1 MKWRSLE
8 ESAQEN
14 TTRTLREI
22 YSQRKQLIEKY
33 VPADIQAVHARV
45 VEELKHSGV
54 AERTLKRGDAA
65 PQFELQDHNGKLLRS
80 SQLLE
85 TGPLGVCFFRGRWC
99 PFCIGQAEAMNAIV
113 PQLRELGASL
123 VGISPQT
130 VHQNFLMADQHKL
143 QFPLLSDAGNH
154 VARQFGLVYR
164 VPEYQ
169 REVYKRVFVNLPF
182 VNGDASW
189 ELPIPAAYIV
199 WRERHNHEGH
209 EGTRRKTAQNQQ
221 TQVETQKRQTPTEQV
236 PQTQS
241 LATGHSQQPGTVIY
255 AGANPDYTDRPEP
268 SDILKCV
275 AQLLS

>member
-1 MKWRSLE
+1 VKWRSLE

-45 VEELKHSGV
+45 VEELKHSGI
-54 AERTLKRGDAA
+54 AERAVKPGDAA
-65 PQFELQDHNGKLLRS
+65 PQFELQDHNGKLVRS

-130 VHQNFLMADQHKL
+130 VHQNSLMADQHKL
-143 QFPLLSDAGNH
+143 CFSLLSDAGNH
-154 VARQFGLVYR
+154 IARQFGLVYR

-169 REVYKRVFVNLPF
+169 QEVYKRVFVNLPF

-209 EGTRRKTAQNQQ
+209 EGTRRKTPQR
-221 TQVETQKRQTPTEQV
+221 ETQQAQTPEEQASKM
-236 PQTQS
+236 QS
-241 LATGHSQQPGTVIY
+241 LASGHSQQPGTLIY
-255 AGANPDYTDRPEP
+255 ASANPDYTDRPEP